1 MKQSPP
7 HSFSLSPVAD
17 SLRQPFPEIRLL
29 PDGAF
34 AARDGRPGTLT
45 GGTLNAWTLSQAS
58 AARLIAQWRR
68 RETPLVIDYE
78 HQSLNA
84 RHNGRPAP
92 AAGWIESLRHAP
104 GEGLF
109 AAVRW
114 TEGAKAFIGQDEY
127 RFISPVFS
135 FNPQTGE
142 VLELKG
148 AALTNVPAL
157 DGLGAI
163 AATEAFPGLPGSPEP
178 QQEADMTALNR
189 LKRLLGLPEDAE
201 DGAVQSELD
210 RLESLLVPDEDPLL
224 GAARPTLFD
233 YVQACHPDAALNT
246 LERVNASLREQLS
259 VALTS
264 AQGDRVSRLVEEAVA
279 EGRLS
284 RGLGGHARTAEPRSA
299 GKLSGGGV
307 APRGADVVPDGRRPR
322 VARLARRLPA
332 FRRGTVR
339 LRAARSQRSRFRG
352 DQRLGARPGKGGPRN
367 RSLPRTPARF
377 GKGAAVSP
385 SCLLSLDGI

>member
-1 MKQSPP
+1 MPGRVQLMKQSPP
-7 HSFSLSPVAD
+7 HPFSLSPVAD

-45 GGTLNAWTLSQAS
+45 GGTLNAWTLSQAF
-58 AARLIAQWRR
+58 AARLIALWRR

-84 RHNGRPAP
+84 RHNGQPAP
-92 AAGWIESLRHAP
+92 AAGWIESLRYVP

-135 FNPQTGE
+135 FNPQTGD

-178 QQEADMTALNR
+178 QQETDMTALDR
-189 LKRLLGLPEDAE
+189 LKRLLGLPEDAD
-201 DGAVQSELD
+201 DGAVLAELD
-210 RLESLLVPDEDPLL
+210 RLESLLTPDEELVP
-224 GAARPTLFD
+224 GGGRPSLFE
-233 YVQACHPDAALNT
+233 YVQACHPDAALGT

-284 RGLGGHARTAEPRSA
+284 RGLVGWATT
-299 GKLSGGGV
+299 L
-307 APRGADVVPDGRRPR
+307 GRQNPE
-322 VARLARRLPA
+322 ALESYL
-332 FRRGTVR
+332 
-339 LRAARSQRSRFRG
+339 
-352 DQRLGARPGKGGPRN
+352 
-367 RSLPRTPARF
+367 
-377 GKGAAVSP
+377 AAVSP
-385 SCLLSLDGI
+385 LAALTSFQTGGGRTSLAAPAASPLSDEERFVCAQLGLSEADFAAVRG